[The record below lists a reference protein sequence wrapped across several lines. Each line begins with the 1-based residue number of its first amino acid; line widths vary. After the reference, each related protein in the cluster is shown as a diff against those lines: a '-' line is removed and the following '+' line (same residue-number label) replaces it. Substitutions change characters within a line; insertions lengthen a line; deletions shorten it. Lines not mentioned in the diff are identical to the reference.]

1 MKQHETYSVLITDE
15 EKGKRGTGTLFYT
28 EGSEHFYV
36 LTCAHVIYTSDA
48 VKLQI
53 LIQGEDDSIELTAG
67 KTQFHFSPIDHPTLI
82 GNESTHTCDIAVI
95 ECKVGDLPFSPT
107 KYALYPMT
115 NGERVIAV
123 GYPNGIAGPVYYQQA
138 DLKAEVM
145 RIDESQPY
153 FVIRVDDASVNT
165 ADRYGELKGLSGS
178 PVWDEQNLQKDV
190 YLFGGL
196 IAFGVGNN
204 ISMGRV
210 NVMNAR
216 LLQSLMRDEFGIK
229 IKTINPMI
237 PESDIAPGYEEQE
250 EFSDEQIVRAGWI
263 ENERR
268 KAHTYIDSLQLL
280 KATETLRAAISNKE
294 FEKCSV
300 EQKYS
305 LYAML
310 LEAYRLAR
318 DFDVY
323 DSLVEEMHSRGIY
336 SDREDLTEAIRFY
349 EALDNDKAEEY
360 IRKALEKNPEGN
372 QERVVAL
379 AVRAAKEENA
389 GLSILSEVLGS
400 RDQLLLK
407 PKDDEE
413 EEGIYQIL
421 GYILTNVFKETGR
434 AIRCLNRAFQ
444 INGNSIILETLG
456 ITYYLHSIR
465 DAFIE
470 VGSDR
475 IDQSKIEIA
484 EIEKAR
490 DSLLR
495 VFSSADEVWMK
506 GTFKRAGLQIFKCFY
521 FMHDNFRIY
530 KHYHDVMKYF
540 EFPDRETKRDIQI
553 CYLETAFRKEE
564 INFEEFD
571 ALTDFDRQFFKL
583 LILLEKPMM
592 LFNGGLAVSADISEA
607 ELMDILKYGEKQ
619 LQDLTES
626 KTDDRLGFDGIHT
639 TFANLY
645 GNGILRYKWNAID
658 EVKRHC
664 NAIVNPHAAEPMKI
678 YIDELQAVDLN
689 SIERRYEKYFEKH
702 QDVITYCEWI
712 RFYIRHG
719 WIDRA
724 KDLYESV
731 FNERQYLIEDQP
743 EYFYRSYVD
752 FIMTNRLDI
761 TPAIRCFVENRNSF
775 KDIFI
780 YMSFEMDLNFCT
792 VTFNDPDR
800 MIADASVLLNEGLY
814 TQRDYDEK
822 CLIINM
828 LNCRP
833 NVAEKYAAWAKGA
846 YPEVGSFAERMLLVW
861 KGAPIEQNRHW
872 HSMKTYKIEDMV
884 NFYKNESWTRN
895 PEEILAECNTAQK
908 KEIVVDLWTL
918 YLFTKDN
925 LLNVFDAFKTIY
937 VTHNTVSMALQEI
950 NQVSDDDIRK
960 LLIPLQTAPNV
971 RILSPTLEQQL
982 QVRDD
987 TYEFMEIHSACLL
1000 AQELNCPA
1008 FVGENRF
1015 EIPEKLRS
1023 KVVRP
1028 HNIDAVMECVL
1039 GVRLIDVK
1047 KC

>member
-1 MKQHETYSVLITDE
+1 MKQHEAYSVLITDV

-28 EGSEHFYV
+28 EGSEQFYV

-48 VKLQI
+48 VKLHL
-53 LIQGEDDSIELTAG
+53 LIPSEEESRELTAV
-67 KTQFHFSPIDHPTLI
+67 KDQFHFSPIDHPTVI
-82 GNESTHTCDIAVI
+82 GNESTHICDIAVI
-95 ECKVGDLPFSPT
+95 ECEVGDLPLSPT

-123 GYPNGIAGPVYYQQA
+123 GYPNGMEGPVYYQQV

-145 RIDESQPY
+145 RAHESQPY

-165 ADRYGELKGLSGS
+165 ADRYGELKGFSGS
-178 PVWDEQNLQKDV
+178 PVWDEQNLEKNI

-196 IAFGVGNN
+196 NAFGAGSN

-216 LLQSLMRDEFGIK
+216 LLQSLMRDEFGIN
-229 IKTINPMI
+229 IETRIPMI
-237 PESDIAPGYEEQE
+237 PESDIAPGFEETE
-250 EFSDEQIVRAGWI
+250 ESSDEQIVRAGWI

-280 KATETLRAAISNKE
+280 KATETLRGAISNKE

-305 LYAML
+305 LYAVL

-318 DFDVY
+318 DYDVY
-323 DSLVEEMHSRGIY
+323 DDIVEEMHSKGIY
-336 SDREDLTEAIRFY
+336 SDREDLTEAVRFY
-349 EALDNDKAEEY
+349 EALDNDKAEKY
-360 IRKALEKNPEGN
+360 IKTAIEKNPEGN

-379 AVRAAKEENA
+379 AIRAAKEKNA
-389 GLSILSEVLGS
+389 DISILSEVLGN

-421 GYILTNVFKETGR
+421 GFVLADVFKETGR

-444 INGNSIILETLG
+444 VSGNSIILESLG

-465 DAFIE
+465 NAFVE
-470 VGSDR
+470 VDSDR
-475 IDQSKIEIA
+475 IDQSKIEIS

-490 DSLLR
+490 DALLR
-495 VFSSADEVWMK
+495 VFSSADEMWMK

-540 EFPDRETKRDIQI
+540 EFPDKETKRDIQI
-553 CYLETAFRKEE
+553 CYLETVFRKEPVK
-564 INFEEFD
+564 FEEFD
-571 ALTDFDRQFFKL
+571 AITDFDRKFFEL

-592 LFNGGLAVSADISEA
+592 LFNGGLAVDADISEA
-607 ELMDILKYGEKQ
+607 ELLETLRIGEKQ
-619 LQDLTES
+619 LQDLRES
-626 KTDDRLGFDGIHT
+626 KIDDRLGFDGIHT

-645 GNGILRYKWNAID
+645 GNGILRYKWNAIG

-664 NAIVNPHAAEPMKI
+664 KAIANTRAVEPMEI
-678 YIDELQAVDLN
+678 YIDELQADDLN
-689 SIERRYEKYFEKH
+689 SIEQHYKEQFEKNK
-702 QDVITYCEWI
+702 DVATYNEWI
-712 RFYIRHG
+712 RFCIRHG
-719 WIDRA
+719 WIRKA
-724 KDLYESV
+724 KELYESV
-731 FNERQYLIEDQP
+731 FTERQYLIKDQP

-752 FIMTNRLDI
+752 FIMTNRFDI
-761 TPAIRCFVENRNSF
+761 TSAIRCFVENRNAF

-780 YMSFEMDLNFCT
+780 YISFEMDLNFCT

-800 MIADASVLLNEGLY
+800 MIADASVLLDEGLY
-814 TQRDYDEK
+814 TQRDYEEK

-833 NVAEKYAAWAKGA
+833 NFAEKYAAWAKGA
-846 YPEVGSFAERMLLVW
+846 NPLQGSFAERMLLVW
-861 KGAPIEQNRHW
+861 KGIPVEQNAHW

-884 NFYKNESWTRN
+884 EFYMNESWTRN

-918 YLFTKDN
+918 YLFTKDD
-925 LLNVFDAFKTIY
+925 LLSVFGSFKTVY

-950 NQVSDDDIRK
+950 NQVNDDDIRK
-960 LLIPLQTAPNV
+960 LLVPLQTAENV
-971 RILSPTLEQQL
+971 KFLSPTLEQQL
-982 QVRDD
+982 EVRDD

-1015 EIPEKLRS
+1015 KIPEKLRS
-1023 KVVRP
+1023 KVIRP
-1028 HNIDAVMECVL
+1028 HNIDTVMECIL
-1039 GVRLIDVK
+1039 
-1047 KC
+1047 